1 MLRNYFLINIRNFI
15 RQWSYSLI
23 NLLGLTIG
31 LTAVIIILI
40 YVFHEF
46 SYDRFHK
53 EPENIHRIVTDINMA
68 GNDQTFALA
77 QTPLAPEINRRYP
90 EITSYTRIHRPWNS
104 ILVARE
110 DQKFYE
116 KKIIYADSGFFKT
129 FDFKVLQG
137 DPENL
142 LTRPYTMVLTRSMAK
157 KYFGDE
163 DPAGKTLS
171 VNNRHDYEITGI
183 LEDPPRNSHFSF
195 NAILS
200 FSTFYEGSRAKW
212 MDSWIGN
219 INYFSYIRVR
229 PGTPRDELEEKI
241 NKTVIEEAGQAFEDY
256 GFTLYARPQPITDI
270 HLKSDF
276 EHDIQPHGDI
286 TNVYIFIVIAFVILI
301 IAAIN
306 FMNLSTARS
315 ANRAREVGI
324 RKVNGA
330 KKRMLII
337 QFISESVIYSLM
349 AFILALVLTE
359 FLLPG
364 FSRLMNRELSFSI
377 SQNLNNFLVFLLIS
391 ILIGIAA
398 GLYPAFYLSNF
409 KAIRVLKGEVTR
421 GKSGAFFRNVLVVVQ
436 FSISVVLIIGTIIVF
451 QQISFINNKD
461 LGFKHESVIIVPLR
475 NNDLTDDYKSVKE
488 RIEKIPGVI
497 ESAASQNFLG
507 NEFSGNAY
515 RFKGMAP
522 NENIL
527 MNFIDVDN
535 EYIDLFEMRIK
546 EGRNFSEDFGT
557 DEHAVI
563 MNEIAVKHSGL
574 ENPVGE
580 SLWGPDSSRKEIIG
594 VVENFHFGSLH
605 KNIEPLIIAHNPNR
619 FNYLNIK
626 LENTNLQETLDKLSK
641 EWEMIDPERPLDYFF
656 LDTTFEEMYN
666 EEKRLGSI
674 YFYFSLLAI
683 IIALLGLFGLSSF
696 ITEQRNREISIRKV
710 MGASSKNI
718 VLKLSSGFMLLV
730 LISNL
735 VAWPAAWYLM
745 KNWLTNFAYRVEIN
759 LWVFVAATII
769 SLIIAFF
776 TVSIQSYRAS
786 LANPANQLRN
796 E

>member
-1 MLRNYFLINIRNFI
+1 MLRNYFLINIRNFL

-23 NLLGLTIG
+23 NLFGLTIG

-53 EPENIHRIVTDINMA
+53 EPESIYRIVTDINMA

-77 QTPLAPEINRRYP
+77 QTPLAPEINRKYP
-90 EITSYTRIHRPWNS
+90 EITSFTRIHRPWNS
-104 ILVARE
+104 ILVSRE

-116 KKIIYADSGFFKT
+116 KKLIYADSGFFKT
-129 FDFKVLQG
+129 FDFKILQG
-137 DPENL
+137 DPDIF
-142 LTRPYTMVLTRSMAK
+142 LTRPYTMVLTQSMAK
-157 KYFGDE
+157 KYFDNE
-163 DPAGKTLS
+163 DPVGKTLS
-171 VNNRHDYEITGI
+171 INNKHEYEIMGI
-183 LEDPPRNSHFSF
+183 LEDPPSNSHFSF

-200 FSTFYEGSRAKW
+200 FSTFYEGSQAQW

-219 INYFSYIRVR
+219 INYFSYIKAR
-229 PGTPRDELEEKI
+229 PGTSPVELEKKMNE
-241 NKTVIEEAGQAFEDY
+241 TVIEKAGQAFEDY
-256 GFTLYARPQPITDI
+256 GFTLYAHLQTITDI
-270 HLKSDF
+270 HLKSDY

-286 TNVYIFIVIAFVILI
+286 THVYIFIVIAFVILV

-330 KKRMLII
+330 RKSMLII

-349 AFILALVLTE
+349 ALILALMLTD

-364 FSRLMNRELSFSI
+364 FSRLMNRELYFSI
-377 SQNLNNFLVFLLIS
+377 TQNTNYFLIFLAIS

-409 KAIRVLKGEVTR
+409 KAIKVLKGEVTR
-421 GKSGAFFRNVLVVVQ
+421 GKSGAFFRNILVVVQ
-436 FSISVVLIIGTIIVF
+436 FTISVVLIIGTIIVF
-451 QQISFINNKD
+451 QQISYINNKD
-461 LGFKHESVIIVPLR
+461 LGFKPESVIIVPLR
-475 NNDLTDDYKSVKE
+475 NKDLTRDYKSVKE

-497 ESAASQNFLG
+497 ESAASQNFPG

-527 MNFIDVDN
+527 MNFIDVDDK
-535 EYIDLFEMRIK
+535 YLDLFEMKIK

-557 DEHAVI
+557 DKEAAL
-563 MNEIAVKHSGL
+563 MNEVAVAHSGL

-580 SLWGPDSSRKEIIG
+580 FLWGPDSVKKEIIG
-594 VVENFHFGSLH
+594 IVGDFHFGSLH
-605 KNIEPLIIAHNPNR
+605 KNIEPLIISHDPNR

-626 LENTNLQETLDKLSK
+626 LENINLSETLDKLTK
-641 EWEMIDPERPLDYFF
+641 EWESIDPERPFDYFF
-656 LDTTFEEMYN
+656 LDTTFEELYN
-666 EEKRLGSI
+666 EEKRLGRI
-674 YFYFSLLAI
+674 YFSFSLLAI

-710 MGASSKNI
+710 LGASSKNI
-718 VLKLSSGFMLLV
+718 VLKLSSGFMFLV
-730 LISNL
+730 LISNMI
-735 VAWPAAWYLM
+735 AWPAAWYLM
-745 KNWLTNFAYRVEIN
+745 KNWLNNFAYRVEVN
-759 LWVFVAATII
+759 AWAFVTATIL
-769 SLIIAFF
+769 SLIISFL

-786 LANPANQLRN
+786 LANPADQLRN